1 MCPVTVI
8 IIRLCPSVDKIP
20 EGKNPV
26 FGQNKIR
33 HRGNSRIQKG
43 DGKPFAGGFCGKDAL
58 HQRHGKH
65 LLSLSKY
72 VKKHFSA
79 QPCISLFEKEKRG
92 KRCGRTE
99 TDGNAFGIDGRGRAG
114 CGKNGRGSGSG
125 PRMRAGVDIL
135 AKGQSSA
142 GGLPLRMT
150 GQRGRIPARRARSLV
165 RGRLP
170 GPHAYFPAR
179 SLCARSVSRPPCS
192 PAARWPAW
200 RPG

>member
-8 IIRLCPSVDKIP
+8 IIRRCPSVDKIP
-20 EGKNPV
+20 EGNNPV
-26 FGQNKIR
+26 FRQNKIR

-92 KRCGRTE
+92 EVLWQNR
-99 TDGNAFGIDGRGRAG
+99 N
-114 CGKNGRGSGSG
+114 
-125 PRMRAGVDIL
+125 
-135 AKGQSSA
+135 
-142 GGLPLRMT
+142 
-150 GQRGRIPARRARSLV
+150 
-165 RGRLP
+165 
-170 GPHAYFPAR
+170 
-179 SLCARSVSRPPCS
+179 
-192 PAARWPAW
+192 RWKCF
-200 RPG
+200 RH

>member
-8 IIRLCPSVDKIP
+8 IIWLCPSVDKIP

-72 VKKHFSA
+72 VKKHFGVG
-79 QPCISLFEKEKRG
+79 PKEYRSKRL
-92 KRCGRTE
+92 
-99 TDGNAFGIDGRGRAG
+99 
-114 CGKNGRGSGSG
+114 S
-125 PRMRAGVDIL
+125 
-135 AKGQSSA
+135 
-142 GGLPLRMT
+142 
-150 GQRGRIPARRARSLV
+150 
-165 RGRLP
+165 
-170 GPHAYFPAR
+170 
-179 SLCARSVSRPPCS
+179 
-192 PAARWPAW
+192 
-200 RPG
+200 